1 MVYAGKCV
9 CMWLLSCPSEQFF
22 DGGSIMTHV
31 VDFITRGREE
41 DT

>member
-1 MVYAGKCV
+1 MVHAGKCV
-9 CMWLLSCPSEQFF
+9 CMWLLSYPSERFF
-22 DGGSIMTHV
+22 DGGSIMTNV